1 MTRPPMN
8 PLNITDSTG
17 ATPIPNATEVA
28 SEKVEVPPDPGCHLV
43 RAFYVGANRW
53 HTFDSTHR
61 TAEEAIG
68 SAWAA
73 RSTGK
78 YLATRIIRIPPQG
91 EAPSVAPTVDDS
103 TAQIVKWLR
112 DQERLDGWMARM
124 FADRIEA
131 GDHMK
136 GGA

>member
-1 MTRPPMN
+1 MA
-8 PLNITDSTG
+8 SE
-17 ATPIPNATEVA
+17 IPNATEVA

-53 HTFDSTHR
+53 HTFDSTRR

-91 EAPSVAPTVDDS
+91 EQVSRRDVVGVDRAD
-103 TAQIVKWLR
+103 
-112 DQERLDGWMARM
+112 LDGLIKLAD
-124 FADRIEA
+124 FAFSKSNEDNALIDRVR
-131 GDHMK
+131 DVVK